1 MKFLSFKS
9 VLATGALSVAGLGLI
24 GMGTHATFSV
34 DPAANQVI
42 STGTLA
48 VVASSPSDPAC
59 LTYAANCANITLT
72 SSANNGSS
80 FTTGPEELVLTN
92 VGTLPAFYTTLGITN
107 ADGPNTLASESYLCL
122 TDSNNNVLYNGLLS
136 GASSL
141 SFHDSI
147 PVSQAAGNQ
156 LIDYVTIYAG
166 NGSSQCGAVT
176 TPYWTG
182 ITGSNPAALS
192 LTNAAMGQSIDPTFT
207 FTFTA

>member
-9 VLATGALSVAGLGLI
+9 VVATGAFSVAGLGLI
-24 GMGTHATFSV
+24 GMGTHETFSV
-34 DPAANQVI
+34 APSVNQVI
-42 STGTLA
+42 SSGTLA
-48 VVASSPSDPAC
+48 VVASSPSDPSC
-59 LTYAANCANITLT
+59 LTSAANCSNITLT

-92 VGTLPAFYTTLGITN
+92 VGTLPAFYTTLGI
-107 ADGPNTLASESYLCL
+107 ADAWTSNTLASEAYLCL
-122 TDSNNNVLYNGLLS
+122 TDSNNNVLYNGPFS

-147 PVSQAAGNQ
+147 PVSAAAGNQ

-166 NGSSQCGAVT
+166 SGSSQCGAVT
-176 TPYWTG
+176 TAYQVG
-182 ITGSNPAALS
+182 VTGSNPAAPS